1 MLSKGL
7 VTGRIL
13 MKLLVFGM
21 MVVVAAPLSAQ
32 QNGGQEF
39 TDPMALL
46 QAVAKNYA
54 SAADTFRLESIMDFE
69 SSSDLSHQR
78 SRMYRVAIKG
88 LGSQY
93 RIEVRTDFG
102 SLTQISDGT
111 NEWIYQVDTNSYV
124 KRALPPDWPEF
135 PKVMDMAFHEMR
147 DAWDRRTFL
156 EEEAL
161 GYKRATMLPDEA
173 IVIEGRRYPCYVVRA
188 SSEDSIRNQKTDSR
202 SDVTYWIDK
211 QALVFRKIRRVSDS
225 SRNVS
230 RNLHLPSHTEVTESF
245 PVAEIDPQITTEM
258 FRFTPP
264 ADAKEVATLDPDFGG
279 PPRSIH
285 PKAQMVGQIV
295 PEVAFT
301 SPDGKKI
308 ELSSWRGKP
317 VLIDFWATWCGS
329 CLLSM
334 PALNRIYSETKGK
347 GFELISVD
355 ESTAGDDGATYFER
369 HHYAWTN
376 YHDENKEVFE
386 ALKGDAIPLVVLI
399 DAQGKIVYYDFGNN
413 ERELRKAI
421 AGLGSEFAS
430 IATNRQGSGIWAG
443 LEAHQN
449 ETGFILRVTLSLLQQ
464 PF

>member
-69 SSSDLSHQR
+69 SSSDLSHQW

-102 SLTQISDGT
+102 SLVQISDGT

-173 IVIEGRRYPCYVVRA
+173 IVIEGRR
-188 SSEDSIRNQKTDSR
+188 
-202 SDVTYWIDK
+202 
-211 QALVFRKIRRVSDS
+211 
-225 SRNVS
+225 
-230 RNLHLPSHTEVTESF
+230 
-245 PVAEIDPQITTEM
+245 
-258 FRFTPP
+258 
-264 ADAKEVATLDPDFGG
+264 
-279 PPRSIH
+279 
-285 PKAQMVGQIV
+285 
-295 PEVAFT
+295 
-301 SPDGKKI
+301 
-308 ELSSWRGKP
+308 
-317 VLIDFWATWCGS
+317 
-329 CLLSM
+329 
-334 PALNRIYSETKGK
+334 
-347 GFELISVD
+347 
-355 ESTAGDDGATYFER
+355 
-369 HHYAWTN
+369 
-376 YHDENKEVFE
+376 
-386 ALKGDAIPLVVLI
+386 
-399 DAQGKIVYYDFGNN
+399 
-413 ERELRKAI
+413 
-421 AGLGSEFAS
+421 
-430 IATNRQGSGIWAG
+430 
-443 LEAHQN
+443 
-449 ETGFILRVTLSLLQQ
+449 
-464 PF
+464 